1 MKKQELWLLINT
13 LILLLVA
20 IGLIIVYNNAVVKT
34 PEDRLFGRIVSLEN
48 EAIVEA
54 LPNTNSYAIV
64 HLSYDAVTASG
75 ETIGKVYNLKIK
87 NGYNFSSDESFG
99 EIELL
104 VGIDGD
110 DLINVE
116 IITLKQSSWTVKG
129 IQRFVYDRYQD
140 VLIAQ
145 VENVPSYDAADP
157 DAGATA
163 TDSTGAIRDLVK
175 KAVQM
180 HFGTFVDDPYIEFFG
195 EDYVLTED
203 TTFSGTL
210 VTHKYTV
217 EGQGTIYLVTG
228 TGEYYDGNEASIT
241 LHVLLDSDG
250 EILALLLPDD
260 GYNHTKGF
268 RSRNDA
274 YLAAF
279 IGLTLDDVEQ
289 VVNDNDDLTTGAT
302 NSKTLIET
310 LLRALVSEV
319 TA

>member
-13 LILLLVA
+13 IIVLLVA
-20 IGLIIVYNNAVVKT
+20 FGFILIYSNAVVKT
-34 PEDRLFGRIVSLEN
+34 PEDRLFGRVVELTN
-48 EAIVEA
+48 EAVVET
-54 LPNTNSYAIV
+54 LPNTNSYAVV
-64 HLSYDAVTASG
+64 HLSYDAVTRSG
-75 ETIGKVYNLKIK
+75 ETVGKVYNLKIK
-87 NGYNFSSDESFG
+87 NGYNFSSNENFG

-104 VGIDGD
+104 VGIGKDN
-110 DLINVE
+110 LINVE

-145 VENVPSYDAADP
+145 VENVPAYDAADP

-180 HFGTFVDDPYIEFFG
+180 HFGTFVDDPYIEFYG
-195 EDYVLTED
+195 EDYILVED

-210 VTHKYTV
+210 VTNKYTV
-217 EGQGTIYLVTG
+217 EGQGTVYLVTG
-228 TGEYYDGNEASIT
+228 SGEYYDGNEASIT

-260 GYNHTKGF
+260 GYGHTKGF

-274 YLAAF
+274 YLAEF
-279 IGLTLDDVEQ
+279 IGLTIGQVEQ

-302 NSKTLIET
+302 NTKTLIEV